1 MWQLLIFLLPEFRN
15 LFGMSG
21 SSSAMLTVNNK
32 RHGSFQNP
40 YLPGIRAYP
49 DKAWLTGRVSTELM
63 TLECQQ

>member
-1 MWQLLIFLLPEFRN
+1 
-15 LFGMSG
+15 MSG

-49 DKAWLTGRVSTELM
+49 DKAGLTGRVNTELM